1 MDQNLIKIILCL
13 LLALYSVYSYINK
26 KSNLRIVSPLIL
38 ILLIILSN
46 FGTEEI
52 KIQSEKISLNQ
63 VKQLVANS

>member
-46 FGTEEI
+46 FGVEEI

-63 VKQLVANS
+63 VKQMVANS

>member
-52 KIQSEKISLNQ
+52 KIQSEKISLNYFFTLNGQ
-63 VKQLVANS
+63 